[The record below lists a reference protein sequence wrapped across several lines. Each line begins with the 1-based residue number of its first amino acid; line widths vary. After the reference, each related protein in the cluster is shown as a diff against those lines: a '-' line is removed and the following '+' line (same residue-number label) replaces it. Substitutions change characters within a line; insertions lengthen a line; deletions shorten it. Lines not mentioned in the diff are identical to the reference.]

1 MQTLLH
7 ILNDYF
13 LWLWRQ
19 IPKYSWNK
27 NADRYLL
34 YFWVSYLKLIC
45 FLHKVPFVFSSFCD
59 GIYLGFTQIMVTGLL
74 KHWGLLGN
82 FVPLINVDASRHQA
96 FKDQPE
102 IGQES
107 HFECRCLECIVYWP
121 IDGAS
126 VWSPIVAIILLVMI
140 IQGILALSFMYKWNA
155 TLNFEKAMDISE
167 RVMMR

>member
-1 MQTLLH
+1 MITFYDCEGKFLNILETKMQIDTFS
-7 ILNDYF
+7 I
-13 LWLWRQ
+13 
-19 IPKYSWNK
+19 S
-27 NADRYLL
+27 
-34 YFWVSYLKLIC
+34 WVSYLKLIC

-126 VWSPIVAIILLVMI
+126 V
-140 IQGILALSFMYKWNA
+140 
-155 TLNFEKAMDISE
+155 
-167 RVMMR
+167 